1 VESEIALQMD
11 SRNNFLV
18 LPSQHQ
24 PLPVSLSS
32 LAGLPKSVATEEL
45 QALET
50 WAIFG
55 GKTMREI
62 GCGQQ
67 RAAERIVAECNGH
80 KIFGIFRQ

>member
-1 VESEIALQMD
+1 MD
-11 SRNNFLV
+11 SRNIFLV

-45 QALET
+45 QALEALEE

-67 RAAERIVAECNGH
+67 KELWLNAMATKFLEYFVNECSWP
-80 KIFGIFRQ
+80 